1 MPVPVLVKPPMT
13 LWVLVA
19 NAPLMVVVPGPVTVT
34 PPVPVVPMMVLGPM
48 TSVGRVAPVGG
59 ALLTRFS
66 EPVFE
71 KSRLPDGLL
80 ARLMVAT
87 APPEALPR
95 VMSVTPLSIGEVEI
109 RL

>member
-1 MPVPVLVKPPMT
+1 MI
-13 LWVLVA
+13 
-19 NAPLMVVVPGPVTVT
+19 N
-34 PPVPVVPMMVLGPM
+34 
-48 TSVGRVAPVGG
+48 VGSVAPVAG
-59 ALLTRFS
+59 ALLDRFS
-66 EPVFE
+66 EPVLR